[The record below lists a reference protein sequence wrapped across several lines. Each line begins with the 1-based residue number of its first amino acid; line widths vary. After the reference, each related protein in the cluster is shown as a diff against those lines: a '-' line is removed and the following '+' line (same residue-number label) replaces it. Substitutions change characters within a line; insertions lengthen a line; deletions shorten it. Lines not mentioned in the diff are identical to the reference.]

1 MPVVAIVAGC
11 AIRFYYRDH
20 EPAHF
25 HAALPDGTEMLVRIT
40 DLSVLAGSLPPPQRR
55 AVLAW
60 AAPRRESLAV
70 AWLRCRE
77 KKPVERIE

>member
-1 MPVVAIVAGC
+1 MPLVATVAGC

-40 DLSVLAGSLPPPQRR
+40 DLAILAGSLPVPQRR

-60 AAPRRESLAV
+60 AAQHQDALAV

-77 KKPVERIE
+77 KKTPGRIE